1 MATRKNSGIAFK
13 VKKGISIGEPDA
25 ESDQL
30 FLAECFT
37 DTGDYGALK
46 DSQNPQ
52 RIIVGRTGAGKSA
65 LILQLKNTEDN
76 VIEISPENLSLNFIS
91 NSDIINLLEKA
102 GVKLD
107 IFYTLLW
114 KHVFAVELLR
124 SKFHLS
130 TEEKTKNWLDHFIQG
145 LRKRDQNKER
155 ALAYIRDWGDKFWQE
170 TEYRIKEVTQKLE
183 NDIKAQLGADI
194 NGLKLGVSGGKKIS
208 DETTAEVIH
217 RAQRVINSIQIKALS
232 DVLDLLAEEIF
243 DDPQQTY
250 YIVID
255 KLDENW
261 VDSNLRYR
269 LIRALIETVK
279 SFRVIPAVKII
290 IALRLDL
297 IQTVFRET
305 RDPGFQEEKYQAL
318 MLNLKWDKNSLE
330 KLLDKRIARL
340 VREQY
345 TNQSMGLRA
354 LFPKSINN
362 SDFIDYFFSMTFYR
376 PRDAIAFVN
385 ECLRKAEGRD
395 GITVQCVRDS
405 ENEYSA
411 ARMDA
416 LYFEWIVHYPRLSEY
431 ISLLERMPVKFKLSS
446 FTKDKVDE
454 FALKVFFDGEHD
466 QDPVIKAG
474 YSYLNGGT
482 SHHSFVIELVKA
494 FFTVGI
500 IGIKPDGFTGDLWQS
515 NGARCPSDGQIKPTS
530 SISIHPIAWSR
541 LGIRFD

>member
-1 MATRKNSGIAFK
+1 MTIRKNSGVPFK
-13 VKKGISIGEPDA
+13 VKKGVSIGEPDA

-124 SKFHLS
+124 AKFHLS
-130 TEEKTKNWLDHFIQG
+130 TEEKTKSWLDQFIPG

-183 NDIKAQLGADI
+183 NDIKAQLGADL
-194 NGLKLGVSGGKKIS
+194 NGLKFGLSGGQKVS
-208 DETTAEVIH
+208 DETTAEVVH

-297 IQTVFRET
+297 LQTVFRET

-330 KLLDKRIARL
+330 HLLDKRITRL

-345 TNQSMGLRA
+345 TNQSIGLRA
-354 LFPKSINN
+354 LFPKSISN

-405 ENEYSA
+405 EIEYSA

-431 ISLLERMPVKFKLSS
+431 ICLLERMPVKFKLSS
-446 FTKDKVDE
+446 FTKEKIDD
-454 FALKVFFDGEHD
+454 FTLKVCVDGERD
-466 QDPVIKAG
+466 SDPVIRAG
-474 YSYLNGGT
+474 YSYLNGGS

-494 FFTVGI
+494 LYTVGI
-500 IGIKPDGFTGDLWQS
+500 IGIKPDGFTAEIWQS

-530 SISIHPIAWSR
+530 TISIHPIAWSR

>member
-1 MATRKNSGIAFK
+1 LKSR
-13 VKKGISIGEPDA
+13 V
-25 ESDQL
+25 
-30 FLAECFT
+30 
-37 DTGDYGALK
+37 LK
-46 DSQNPQ
+46 DSQSPQ

-65 LILQLKNTEDN
+65 LIFQLKNTEDH

-91 NSDIINLLEKA
+91 NSDIISLLERS

-124 SKFHLS
+124 AKFNLS
-130 TEEKTKNWLDHFIQG
+130 TEEKTKSWLNNIFQS
-145 LRKRDQNKER
+145 LQKRDQTKER

-183 NDIKAQLGADI
+183 SDIRSQLGADLE
-194 NGLKLGVSGGKKIS
+194 GLRAGVSGGQKIS
-208 DETTAEVIH
+208 DETKTEVVH
-217 RAQRVINSIQIKALS
+217 RAQRVINSIQMKALS
-232 DVLDLLAEEIF
+232 DVLALLAEEIF

-261 VDSNLRYR
+261 VDSDLRYR
-269 LIRALIETVK
+269 LIRALIETIK

-297 IQTVFRET
+297 IQTVFEKT
-305 RDPGFQEEKYQAL
+305 RDPGFQEEKYHAL
-318 MLNLKWDKNSLE
+318 MLNVKWDKNSLE
-330 KLLDKRIARL
+330 KLLDKRITRL

-345 TNQSMGLRA
+345 TNQSIGLRA
-354 LFPKSINN
+354 LFPKKINN
-362 SDFIDYFFSMTFYR
+362 GDLIDYFFSMTFYR

-385 ECLRKAEGRD
+385 ECLKKSEGRD
-395 GITVQCVRDS
+395 GITVQCVRES
-405 ENEYSA
+405 EIEYSA

-416 LYFEWIVHYPRLSEY
+416 LYFEWIVRYPRLREY
-431 ISLLERMPVKFKLSS
+431 IGFLERMPVKFKLSS
-446 FTKDKVDE
+446 FTKEKIDD
-454 FALKVFFDGEHD
+454 FALKVCFDGEND
-466 QDPVIKAG
+466 SDPIIRAG
-474 YSYLNGGT
+474 YAYLNGGSSPHLFT
-482 SHHSFVIELVKA
+482 IELVKA

-500 IGIKPDGFTGDLWQS
+500 IGIKPDGFTAEMWQTD
-515 NGARCPSDGQIKPTS
+515 GARCPSDGQIKPAS

-541 LGIRFD
+541 LGVRFDH